1 MWNAYDV
8 EAFHYL
14 LKPVDD
20 QKLKNVL
27 QRAVQKIKRHPREYL
42 LIRWERQQQKVFLDN
57 IRYFEIRSRMIDVHG
72 TEGCFTYY
80 EQIRVLENQLKDKG
94 FFRCHKSF
102 LINLNRV
109 DSYNRQEL
117 LLDNGERI
125 PIAKRRYDDFCQKLL
140 TCMRTNGGI
149 L

>member
-1 MWNAYDV
+1 
-8 EAFHYL
+8 
-14 LKPVDD
+14 
-20 QKLKNVL
+20 
-27 QRAVQKIKRHPREYL
+27 
-42 LIRWERQQQKVFLDN
+42 
-57 IRYFEIRSRMIDVHG
+57 MIDVHG